1 MLFMDMPTTPPQY
14 TPVVVA
20 QAMQPAA
27 QDAAR
32 TIGVCHPIENKPE
45 SKLSAVNGFSPVLSA
60 IAYLEEFEH
69 QVINKRADFLSIFKA
84 AKMTLL
90 QAPKHGELGLDEQ
103 NQVGRY
109 FSSDY
114 SYEGLDS
121 ATVLVEVGGYK
132 VKVIYRFV
140 LMKNVPGS
148 SDQGTATDDKKT
160 CPNGYRWKISTT
172 PDANGNITI
181 SSVK

>member
-1 MLFMDMPTTPPQY
+1 MLFMDMPTAPPQY
-14 TPVVVA
+14 TRVVVA
-20 QAMQPAA
+20 QTVQPAA
-27 QDAAR
+27 QDTVRA
-32 TIGVCHPIENKPE
+32 IGVCHPIENKSE
-45 SKLSAVNGFSPVLSA
+45 SRLSAVNGFSPVLSA
-60 IAYLEEFEH
+60 IAYLEEFEQ
-69 QVINKRADFLSIFKA
+69 QVINKRADFLSIFKTA
-84 AKMTLL
+84 RMTLL
-90 QAPKHGELGLDEQ
+90 QAPEHGELLLDSDS
-103 NQVGRY
+103 GAY

-114 SYEGLDS
+114 TYEGLDR

-148 SDQGTATDDKKT
+148 SDQGTATDDKKI
-160 CPNGYRWKISTT
+160 CPNGYRWKITTT